1 MFASL
6 SGNSHESQ
14 PDRSASNQPLPDL
27 RSFVMV
33 ASIRF
38 ETVSSHRFES
48 PVSAIY
54 DLSVTSHLAIE
65 EGKHGTA
72 KGADRSSAWD
82 EL

>member
-1 MFASL
+1 
-6 SGNSHESQ
+6 
-14 PDRSASNQPLPDL
+14 
-27 RSFVMV
+27 MV
-33 ASIRF
+33 ALIPF
-38 ETVSSHRFES
+38 EAVSRHRFES